1 METGKKLNPFELK
14 MQEEK
19 ARKEAERM
27 KKKEDDKKNDPFI
40 QKTSFESVPKPLVA
54 PAVKKHDSVSFFK
67 PKEEMKE
74 KTEEVQAPP
83 AIVKPQLGSTFV
95 PTPKTVTEEEKKEN
109 PEIKKESK
117 TETAEAQGEDDFKKS
132 LAAMIGRGKPKRS
145 TVAVKAP

>member
-1 METGKKLNPFELK
+1 
-14 MQEEK
+14 
-19 ARKEAERM
+19 
-27 KKKEDDKKNDPFI
+27 
-40 QKTSFESVPKPLVA
+40 
-54 PAVKKHDSVSFFK
+54 
-67 PKEEMKE
+67 
-74 KTEEVQAPP
+74 
-83 AIVKPQLGSTFV
+83 V